1 MSFLS
6 NSPILN
12 IFRSGGNFR
21 LIAHHI
27 STIYYCVRENPAFS
41 KLNNMQRLLA
51 SAIIDCYPY
60 LTNGSISLQELEAA
74 VIKGYV
80 SRVSLCFHEV
90 YHRYISP
97 APNDLSEL
105 VGLIMQCEALIFFS
119 DESIHL
125 SPEDIVQSI
134 VSHKS
139 EIVKSVSTVMSK
151 GRSFYLYQEEFA
163 RVSQWASIPD
173 FADDM
178 LNYFLD

>member
-12 IFRSGGNFR
+12 MFRSGGNFR

-27 STIYYCVRENPAFS
+27 SMIYYCVCENPAFS
-41 KLNNMQRLLA
+41 KLNKMQRLLA

-60 LTNGSISLQELEAA
+60 LTDGSMSLEELQNA
-74 VIKGYV
+74 VLCGCV
-80 SRVSLCFHEV
+80 SNVSLCFRSV
-90 YHRYISP
+90 SHRDISQP
-97 APNDLSEL
+97 PYDLREL